1 MTMCQCSFVSTPP
14 NRVQSLAVW
23 LLVAAVSLLAAPT
36 YAQVEGRPLDPV
48 ADADDWLLPARWG
61 EVRYGLTVREPI
73 DSLRMLQPRDG
84 SLVRWIVPGEIN
96 IRLEVHQG
104 LMADRTMTHKIEH
117 GDGVAGAAGGGAQES
132 LQPLR
137 LDTLVRDLTAAIET
151 AGAREVVNTGLHD
164 WVEVGDYIGYINYF
178 VIHPRGED
186 TRPWLHGIALLKIDD
201 LNVIVMRLECQPQ
214 ATELGINTFETML
227 HSIELEPTHEVLDRL
242 RGWMHNGEDLLTS
255 LTQEDRLAAMQ
266 TDQLYR
272 VREMV
277 PGDGGR
283 AEEIDI
289 GYMRLWQRYQGSDYY
304 RQTLAQRR
312 RDNPEATLEGV
323 DSFRVHGNAL
333 VIQTF
338 LRAQG
343 SEINRLQESIQ
354 AVEGDG
360 VSEVWN
366 LKTELRQPGE
376 RRFGRDEGVWVETGI
391 RDNINLSET
400 TTINRIEVIRE
411 GTPPRQIT
419 DYVLARERDPNR
431 RLRFPSAR
439 PDAAPAGD
447 INSLQWQTPERAYLS
462 QVDAMLVPA
471 LLPSDE
477 TKTYGFFVYH
487 ADSSSLAIRL
497 MRVEPQ
503 DDGGKIVFIRPTI
516 DRAEEA
522 MVYDAQ
528 GQLVSWY
535 FPDGRSMVR
544 TTRDELARIW
554 RVRLPRD

>member
-1 MTMCQCSFVSTPP
+1 MTICEVFGMPS
-14 NRVQSLAVW
+14 RAGRISLW
-23 LLVAAVSLLAAPT
+23 LLVLAGALLASPAIG
-36 YAQVEGRPLDPV
+36 QVDGRPLDPV
-48 ADADDWLLPARWG
+48 ADADDWLLPKRWG

-73 DSLRMLQPRDG
+73 DSLRLLQPRDG
-84 SLVRWIVPGEIN
+84 SLVRWIVPGEISVS
-96 IRLEVHQG
+96 LEVHQG
-104 LMADRTMTHKIEH
+104 LMADRTMTHKVEH
-117 GDGVAGAAGGGAQES
+117 GDGVAGAAGGGAQEA

-137 LDTLVRDLTAAIET
+137 LDALVRDLTAAIET

-164 WVEVGDYIGYINYF
+164 WVEIGDYIGYINYF

-227 HSIELEPTHEVLDRL
+227 HSIELEPAHEVLDRL
-242 RGWMHNGEDLLTS
+242 RGWMHNGENFLNAT
-255 LTQEDRLAAMQ
+255 TQDDRLSAMLP
-266 TDQLYR
+266 DQLFR

-283 AEEIDI
+283 IDEIDI
-289 GYMRLWQRYQGSDYY
+289 GYTRIWQRYQDNDYY
-304 RQTLAQRR
+304 RRTLAQLRE
-312 RDNPEATLEGV
+312 DNAEAKLEGV

-333 VIQTF
+333 VMQTF

-343 SEINRLQESIQ
+343 SEISRLQETVES
-354 AVEGDG
+354 VEGG
-360 VSEVWN
+360 GISEVWN
-366 LKTELRQPGE
+366 LKTELRQPGDQ
-376 RRFGRDEGVWVETGI
+376 RFGRDEGLWVETGI
-391 RDNINLSET
+391 RDDIHLSEA

-419 DYVLARERDPNR
+419 DYVLARERDPER

-439 PDAAPAGD
+439 PDAAPAGNLD
-447 INSLQWQTPERAYLS
+447 ALQWQTPERAYLS

-471 LLPSDE
+471 LLPADE
-477 TKTYGFFVYH
+477 TQTYGFFVYH
-487 ADSSSLAIRL
+487 AESSSLAIRL

-503 DDGGKIVFIRPTI
+503 PDGGKVVFIRPTI
-516 DRAEEA
+516 DMAEQA
-522 MVYDAQ
+522 MVYNAQ
-528 GQLVSWY
+528 GELVSWF

-544 TTRDELARIW
+544 TTREELARIW
-554 RVRLPRD
+554 RVRLPHD